1 LGGETILL
9 SSKKNLKIVFMLKD
23 ILAISGQPGL
33 FQVISRGNNSIIVES
48 LLTGKRQPAHSSYKI
63 TSLEDI
69 AIFTQSG
76 EVPLKNVL
84 KSIEEK
90 EAEQAVVSPKASSA
104 ELKNY
109 FKLVL
114 PDFDENR
121 VYVSDI
127 KKLISWYSI
136 LKEKGLLV
144 FDEEE
149 EKEQT
154 ENK

>member
-1 LGGETILL
+1 
-9 SSKKNLKIVFMLKD
+9 M
-23 ILAISGQPGL
+23 
-33 FQVISRGNNSIIVES
+33 
-48 LLTGKRQPAHSSYKI
+48 
-63 TSLEDI
+63 
-69 AIFTQSG
+69 
-76 EVPLKNVL
+76 L

-90 EAEQAVVSPKASSA
+90 EAEQAVVSPKASPA

-109 FKLVL
+109 FKMVL

-127 KKLISWYSI
+127 KKLISWYVI

-149 EKEQT
+149 TEQSET
-154 ENK
+154 K